1 MTKGSAAHG
10 LMANF
15 PVVITMQYKILLY
28 DISYKQAQMAVA
40 EALPKLRKLGVP
52 IERPSDYFAEMVKTD
67 DHMQKV
73 GSFSN
78 HALDMYFSC
87 LLGIFK

>member
-1 MTKGSAAHG
+1 MTKGSAANG

-15 PVVITMQYKILLY
+15 PVVITLQYKILPY

-73 GSFSN
+73 GFFLKSCNGYVFF
-78 HALDMYFSC
+78 LLIRYF
-87 LLGIFK
+87 